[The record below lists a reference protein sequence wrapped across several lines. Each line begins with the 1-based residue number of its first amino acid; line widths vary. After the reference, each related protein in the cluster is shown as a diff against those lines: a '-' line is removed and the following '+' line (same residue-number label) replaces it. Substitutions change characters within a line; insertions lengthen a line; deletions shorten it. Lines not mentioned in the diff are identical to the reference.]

1 MRSLELASPKLRSGS
16 CFCSFPEPRRCS
28 EAALCAVISE
38 GDVKGVRAR
47 MVGGGRRC
55 GPGGHLRGP
64 GEPPLQGLRSA
75 RGGPA
80 RPTTYGRCPYP
91 RFDARCANARDEAGR
106 VVSPGLAAAIAE
118 VPQEVHTAG
127 LPAGSRMAFWL
138 VWTRLALPPGEAH
151 GGILAA
157 ARLLFALAAAHAQA
171 RAAANRA
178 ARRSRLLGL
187 STLREPRLARL
198 VA

>member
-1 MRSLELASPKLRSGS
+1 MRVRSLELAIPKPCSGS
-16 CFCSFPEPRRCS
+16 CFSSFPEPRRCS
-28 EAALCAVISE
+28 EAALCAVSSE
-38 GDVKGVRAR
+38 GDVKGVRTR
-47 MVGGGRRC
+47 MVGGRRRC

-75 RGGPA
+75 RGCLA

-127 LPAGSRMAFWL
+127 LPAGLEDGLLAG
-138 VWTRLALPPGEAH
+138 VDKARLAAR
-151 GGILAA
+151 GGPWQDLGSRAL
-157 ARLLFALAAAHAQA
+157 RL
-171 RAAANRA
+171 RASRRRSCPS
-178 ARRSRLLGL
+178 ARRSKPGRADIK
-187 STLREPRLARL
+187 TARF
-198 VA
+198 VHSH